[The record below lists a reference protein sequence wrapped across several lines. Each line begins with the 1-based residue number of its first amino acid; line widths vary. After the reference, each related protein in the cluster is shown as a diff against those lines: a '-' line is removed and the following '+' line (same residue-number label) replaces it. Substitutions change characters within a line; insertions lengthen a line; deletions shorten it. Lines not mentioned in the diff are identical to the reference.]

1 MIHELSEDILY
12 DTIIVGGGPAGLT
25 AGLYCA
31 RAKMKTLL
39 LEKGTLGGQIAIT
52 DLVENYPGFPEGI
65 SGKELTLKFKE
76 QAEKFGLH
84 VVRKEVSKLEKLEK
98 ELFLHLRTGEVLRS
112 KTVILAVGSNPRK
125 LGVPGE
131 EEFLNRGVSYC
142 ATCDGALFDGVP
154 VAVVGGGDSAT
165 QESLFL
171 TRFAS
176 KVYLVHRRGQLRAQK
191 HLQEKVL
198 SHDKITFIPNKVVE
212 EIKGG
217 DFVERLVL
225 RDTKDNSLSELPVEG
240 VFIFIGLEPNTGFL
254 KDILELDDNG
264 YIVTDERMRT
274 SLEGVFAAG
283 DCRSGATGQ
292 VAVAVGEGCIAA
304 IEAERYIEGKL

>member
-1 MIHELSEDILY
+1 MVELSEDILY
-12 DTIIVGGGPAGLT
+12 DCIIIGGGPAGLT

-31 RAKMKTLL
+31 RAKLNTLL
-39 LEKGTLGGQIAIT
+39 LEKGTFGGQIAIT

-65 SGKELTLKFKE
+65 SGKELAQRFKT
-76 QAEKFGLH
+76 QAERFGLKIA
-84 VVRKEVSKLEKLEK
+84 RKEAVKIEKQGK
-98 ELFLHLRTGEVLRS
+98 EILVHLRSGEVIRS
-112 KTVILAVGSNPRK
+112 KTLIIASGSNPRR

-154 VAVVGGGDSAT
+154 IAVVGGGDSAT
-165 QESLFL
+165 QEALFL
-171 TRFAS
+171 TRFGS
-176 KVYLVHRRGQLRAQK
+176 VVYLIHRRDKLRAQK

-198 SHDKITFIPNKVVE
+198 SHPKIKFVPDTVVE
-212 EIKGG
+212 EIRGNE
-217 DFVERLVL
+217 FVEKLLL
-225 RDTKDNSLSELPVEG
+225 RNVKTGDLSELPVEG

-254 KDILELDDNG
+254 KGAVELDERG
-264 YIVTDERMRT
+264 YIITDERLRT
-274 SLEGVFAAG
+274 SLEGVFACG

-304 IEAERYIEGKL
+304 IEAEKYIENNF

>member
-1 MIHELSEDILY
+1 MVELSEDILY

-31 RAKMKTLL
+31 RAKLNTVLF
-39 LEKGTLGGQIAIT
+39 EKGPLGGQIAIT

-65 SGKELTLKFKE
+65 SGKELTQRFKE
-76 QAEKFGLH
+76 QAERFGLH
-84 VVRKEVSKLEKLEK
+84 IVRKEVSKIEREGK
-98 ELFLHLRTGEVLRS
+98 EIFVHLRTGELVRS
-112 KTVILAVGSNPRK
+112 KTVILTVGSNPRR

-142 ATCDGALFDGVP
+142 ATCDGALFEGVP
-154 VAVVGGGDSAT
+154 IAVVGGGDSAT

-176 KVYLVHRRGQLRAQK
+176 KVYLIHRRDQIRAQK
-191 HLQEKVL
+191 HLQEKVF
-198 SHDKITFIPNKVVE
+198 SNPKIEFIPNKVVE
-212 EIKGG
+212 EIKGS
-217 DFVERLVL
+217 DFVEKLIL
-225 RDTKDNSLSELPVEG
+225 RDTKKGSLSELPVEG
-240 VFIFIGLEPNTGFL
+240 VFIFIGLEPNTSFL
-254 KDILELDDNG
+254 KGSIKLDDKG
-264 YIVTDERMRT
+264 YIITDERMKT
-274 SLEGVFAAG
+274 SMEGLFAAG

-304 IEAERYIEGKL
+304 IEAERYIEEVF

>member
-1 MIHELSEDILY
+1 MSLELSEDVLY
-12 DTIIVGGGPAGLT
+12 DCVIVGGGPAGLT

-31 RAKMKTLL
+31 RAKLNTLL
-39 LEKGTLGGQIAIT
+39 FEKGTLGGQIAIT

-65 SGKELTLKFKE
+65 SGKELTQRFKE
-76 QAEKFGLH
+76 QAERFGLKII
-84 VVRKEVSKLEKLEK
+84 RKEVSKLWK
-98 ELFLHLRTGEVLRS
+98 EGKEIFLQLRTGELVRS
-112 KTVILAVGSNPRK
+112 KTVILSVGSTPRR

-142 ATCDGALFDGVP
+142 ATCDGALFEGVP
-154 VAVVGGGDSAT
+154 IGVVGGGDSAT

-176 KVYLVHRRGQLRAQK
+176 RVYLIHRRDQLRAQK

-198 SHDKITFIPNKVVE
+198 SHPKITFVPNKVVE
-212 EIKGG
+212 EIKGSE
-217 DFVERLVL
+217 FVEKLIL
-225 RDTKDNSLSELPVEG
+225 RDTKTGELSELQVEG
-240 VFIFIGLEPNTGFL
+240 VFIFIGLEPNTAFL
-254 KDILELDDNG
+254 KGTVELDDKG
-264 YIVTDERMRT
+264 YIKTDEKMRT
-274 SLEGVFAAG
+274 SMEGVFAAG

-304 IEAERYIEGKL
+304 IQAEKYIEDNF

>member
-1 MIHELSEDILY
+1 MVELSEDILY
-12 DTIIVGGGPAGLT
+12 DCIIVGGGPAGLT

-31 RAKMKTLL
+31 RAKLNTLL
-39 LEKGTLGGQIAIT
+39 FEKGTLGGQIALT

-65 SGKELTLKFKE
+65 SGKELTKKFKE
-76 QAEKFGLH
+76 QAERFGLQILK
-84 VVRKEVSKLEKLEK
+84 KEVIKLEKVGK
-98 ELFLHLRTGEVLRS
+98 EIVLHLRTGELVRS
-112 KTVILAVGSNPRK
+112 KSVILAVGSNPRR

-142 ATCDGALFDGVP
+142 ATCDGALFEGVP
-154 VAVVGGGDSAT
+154 VAVIGGGDSAT

-176 KVYLVHRRGQLRAQK
+176 KVYLIHRRDQLRAQK
-191 HLQEKVL
+191 HLQEKVF
-198 SHDKITFIPNKVVE
+198 SNPKITFVPNKVVE

-217 DFVERLVL
+217 DFVEKLLL
-225 RDTKDNSLSELPVEG
+225 RDTRDNSLSELPVEG

-254 KDILELDDNG
+254 KGTIDLDDKG
-264 YIVTDERMRT
+264 YIITDQRMRT
-274 SLEGVFAAG
+274 SMEGVFAAG

-292 VAVAVGEGCIAA
+292 VAVAVGEGCISA
-304 IEAERYIEGKL
+304 IEAERYIEDNF

>member
-1 MIHELSEDILY
+1 MELLEDILY
-12 DTIIVGGGPAGLT
+12 DTLIVGGGPAGLT

-31 RAKMKTLL
+31 RAKLRTLL
-39 LEKGTLGGQIAIT
+39 FEKGTLGGQIALT

-65 SGKELTLKFKE
+65 SGKELTQKFKE
-76 QAEKFGLH
+76 QAERFGLQI
-84 VVRKEVSKLEKLEK
+84 VRKEVSKIEKVGK
-98 ELFLHLRTGEVLRS
+98 EIVAHLRTGEVLRS
-112 KTVILAVGSNPRK
+112 KTLILAVGSNPRK

-142 ATCDGALFDGVP
+142 ATCDGALFEGVP
-154 VAVVGGGDSAT
+154 IAVVGGGDSAT

-176 KVYLVHRRGQLRAQK
+176 KVYLIHRRDQLRAQK
-191 HLQEKVL
+191 HLQEKVF
-198 SHDKITFIPNKVVE
+198 SNPKISFVPNKVVE
-212 EIKGG
+212 EIRGV
-217 DFVERLVL
+217 DFVQSLLL
-225 RDTKDNSLSELPVEG
+225 RDTKDNTLSELPVEG

-254 KDILELDDNG
+254 KGVVNLDDKG
-264 YIVTDERMRT
+264 YIITDEKMRT
-274 SLEGVFAAG
+274 SMEGVFAAG

-304 IEAERYIEGKL
+304 IEAEKYIEENF

>member
-1 MIHELSEDILY
+1 MISEDILY
-12 DTIIVGGGPAGLT
+12 DCVIVGGGPAGLT

-31 RAKMKTLL
+31 RAKMNTLL

-65 SGKELTLKFKE
+65 SGKELSLRFKE
-76 QAEKFGLH
+76 QAERFGLKIH
-84 VVRKEVSKLEKLEK
+84 RKEVVKIEKVNK
-98 ELFLHLRTGEVLRS
+98 EILLHLRTGELLRS
-112 KTVILAVGSNPRK
+112 KTVILSVGASPRK
-125 LGVPGE
+125 LGVRGE

-154 VAVVGGGDSAT
+154 IAVIGGGDSAC

-171 TRFAS
+171 TRFGS
-176 KVYLVHRRGQLRAQK
+176 VVYLIHRRDQLRAQK

-198 SHDKITFIPNKVVE
+198 SHPKIKFLPNKVVE
-212 EIKGG
+212 EIRGTEA
-217 DFVERLVL
+217 VEGLL
-225 RDTKDNSLSELPVEG
+225 LKDTQTGELSTLEVEG
-240 VFIFIGLEPNTGFL
+240 VFIFIGLEPATGFL
-254 KDILELDDNG
+254 KGFVKMDDRG
-264 YIVTDERMRT
+264 YIITDEKMRT
-274 SLEGVFAAG
+274 NVEGVFACG

-304 IEAERYIEGKL
+304 IEAEKYLQENF

>member
-1 MIHELSEDILY
+1 MVELSEDILY
-12 DTIIVGGGPAGLT
+12 DCIIVGGGPAGLT

-31 RAKMKTLL
+31 RAKLNTLL
-39 LEKGTLGGQIAIT
+39 FEKGTLGGQIALT

-65 SGKELTLKFKE
+65 SGKELTKKFKE
-76 QAEKFGLH
+76 QAERFGLQILK
-84 VVRKEVSKLEKLEK
+84 KEVIKLEKVGK
-98 ELFLHLRTGEVLRS
+98 EIVLHLRTGELVRS
-112 KTVILAVGSNPRK
+112 KSVILAVGSNPRR

-142 ATCDGALFDGVP
+142 ATCDGALFEGVP
-154 VAVVGGGDSAT
+154 VAVIGGGDSAT

-176 KVYLVHRRGQLRAQK
+176 KVYLVHRRDQLRAQK
-191 HLQEKVL
+191 HLQEKVF
-198 SHDKITFIPNKVVE
+198 SNPKITFVPNKVVE

-217 DFVERLVL
+217 DFVEKLLL

-254 KDILELDDNG
+254 KGTIDLDDKG
-264 YIVTDERMRT
+264 YIITDQRMKT
-274 SLEGVFAAG
+274 SMEGVFAAG

-292 VAVAVGEGCIAA
+292 VAVAVGEGCISA
-304 IEAERYIEGKL
+304 IEAERYIEDNF

>member
-1 MIHELSEDILY
+1 MSDQLSEYILY
-12 DTIIVGGGPAGLT
+12 DSVIVGGGPAGLT

-31 RAKMKTLL
+31 RAKMNTLL
-39 LEKGTLGGQIAIT
+39 VEKGTLGGQIAIT

-65 SGKELTLKFKE
+65 SGKELTLLFKK
-76 QAEKFGLH
+76 QAEKFGLNIARGE
-84 VVRKEVSKLEKLEK
+84 VTKIERIDKEI
-98 ELFLHLRTGEVLRS
+98 FLHLRTGEVVRS
-112 KTVILAVGSNPRK
+112 KTVILTVGSNPRR

-154 VAVVGGGDSAT
+154 IAVVGGGDSAA

-171 TRFAS
+171 TRFGS
-176 KVYLVHRRGQLRAQK
+176 VVYLVHRRDKLRAQK
-191 HLQEKVL
+191 HLQERVF
-198 SHDKITFIPNKVVE
+198 SNPKIKFIPNKVVE
-212 EIKGG
+212 EIKGA
-217 DFVERLVL
+217 DTVESILL
-225 RDTKDNSLSELPVEG
+225 RDTLNGETSQLQVEG
-240 VFIFIGLEPNTGFL
+240 VFIFIGLDPNTHFL
-254 KDILELDDNG
+254 KETLRLDDKG

-274 SLEGVFAAG
+274 SMEGVFAAG

-304 IEAERYIEGKL
+304 IEAEKYIQENY

>member
-1 MIHELSEDILY
+1 MVELSEETLY
-12 DTIIVGGGPAGLT
+12 DCIIIGGGPAGLT

-31 RAKMKTLL
+31 RAKMNTLL
-39 LEKGTLGGQIAIT
+39 FERGTLGGQIAIT

-65 SGKELTLKFKE
+65 SGKELTKRFKE
-76 QAEKFGLH
+76 QAERFGLH
-84 VVRKEVSKLEKLEK
+84 ILRKEVSKIERVGREI
-98 ELFLHLRTGEVLRS
+98 FLHLRTGELVRS
-112 KTVILAVGSNPRK
+112 KTVILAVGSNPRR

-142 ATCDGALFDGVP
+142 ATCDGALFEGVP
-154 VAVVGGGDSAT
+154 IAVVGGGDSAT

-176 KVYLVHRRGQLRAQK
+176 RVYLVHRRDQLRAQK
-191 HLQEKVL
+191 HLQEKVF
-198 SHDKITFIPNKVVE
+198 SNPKITFVPNKVVE

-217 DFVERLVL
+217 DFVEKLIL
-225 RDTKDNSLSELPVEG
+225 RDTRDNSLSELPVEG

-254 KDILELDDNG
+254 KGSLELDDKG
-264 YIVTDERMRT
+264 YVITDERMRT
-274 SLEGVFAAG
+274 SIEGVFAAG

-304 IEAERYIEGKL
+304 IEAERYIEDKF

>member
-1 MIHELSEDILY
+1 MVELSEDILY
-12 DTIIVGGGPAGLT
+12 DCIIVGGGPAGLT

-31 RAKMKTLL
+31 RAKLNTLL
-39 LEKGTLGGQIAIT
+39 FEKGTLGGQIALT

-65 SGKELTLKFKE
+65 SGKELTKKFKE
-76 QAEKFGLH
+76 QAERFGLQILK
-84 VVRKEVSKLEKLEK
+84 KEVIKLEKVGK
-98 ELFLHLRTGEVLRS
+98 EIVLHLRTGELVRS
-112 KTVILAVGSNPRK
+112 KSVILAVGSNPRK

-142 ATCDGALFDGVP
+142 ATCDGALFEGVP
-154 VAVVGGGDSAT
+154 VAVIGGGDSAT

-176 KVYLVHRRGQLRAQK
+176 KVYLVHRRDQLRAQK
-191 HLQEKVL
+191 HLQEKVF
-198 SHDKITFIPNKVVE
+198 SNPKITFVPNKVVE

-217 DFVERLVL
+217 DFVEKLLL
-225 RDTKDNSLSELPVEG
+225 RDTRDNSLSELPVEG

-254 KDILELDDNG
+254 KGTIDLDDKG
-264 YIVTDERMRT
+264 YIITDQRMRT
-274 SLEGVFAAG
+274 SMEGVFAAG

-292 VAVAVGEGCIAA
+292 VAVAVGEGCISA
-304 IEAERYIEGKL
+304 IEAERYIEDNF

>member
-1 MIHELSEDILY
+1 MTVELSEEILY

-31 RAKMKTLL
+31 RAKLNTLL
-39 LEKGTLGGQIAIT
+39 LEKGTLGGQIALT
-52 DLVENYPGFPEGI
+52 DLVENYPGFPDGI

-76 QAEKFGLH
+76 QAERFGLCL
-84 VVRKEVSKLEKLEK
+84 VRREVSRVEKLER
-98 ELFLHLRTGEVLRS
+98 EILVYLRTGELLRG
-112 KTVILAVGSNPRK
+112 KTLILTVGSNPRK

-154 VAVVGGGDSAT
+154 IAVVGGGDSAA

-176 KVYLVHRRGQLRAQK
+176 RVYLVHRRDKLRAQK
-191 HLQEKVL
+191 RLQDRVF
-198 SHDKITFIPNKVVE
+198 SNPKITFVPNKVVE
-212 EIKGG
+212 EIRGR
-217 DFVERLVL
+217 DFVERLIL
-225 RDTKDNSLSELPVEG
+225 RDTKDNSLSELQLEG

-254 KDILELDDNG
+254 KGTLELDDNG
-264 YIVTDERMRT
+264 YILTDHRMRT
-274 SLEGVFAAG
+274 SMEGVFAAG

-292 VAVAVGEGCIAA
+292 VAVAVGDGCIAA
-304 IEAERYIEGKL
+304 IEAERYIEDRF

>member
-1 MIHELSEDILY
+1 MVELSEDILY
-12 DTIIVGGGPAGLT
+12 DCIIVGGGPAGLT

-31 RAKMKTLL
+31 RAKLNTLL
-39 LEKGTLGGQIAIT
+39 FEKGTLGGQIAIT

-65 SGKELTLKFKE
+65 SGKELTKRFKE
-76 QAEKFGLH
+76 QAERFGLQIL
-84 VVRKEVSKLEKLEK
+84 RKEVTRIEKVGK
-98 ELFLHLRTGEVLRS
+98 EIFLHLRTGELVRS
-112 KTVILAVGSNPRK
+112 KTVILTVGSNPRR

-142 ATCDGALFDGVP
+142 ATCDGALFEGVP
-154 VAVVGGGDSAT
+154 IAVVGGGDSAT

-176 KVYLVHRRGQLRAQK
+176 RVYLVHRRDQLRAQK
-191 HLQEKVL
+191 HLQEKVF
-198 SHDKITFIPNKVVE
+198 SNPKITFVPNKVVE
-212 EIKGG
+212 EIRGG
-217 DFVERLVL
+217 DFVEKLLL

-240 VFIFIGLEPNTGFL
+240 VFIFIGLEPNTEFL
-254 KDILELDDNG
+254 KGTIELDDKG
-264 YIVTDERMRT
+264 YIITDERMRT
-274 SLEGVFAAG
+274 SMEGVFAAG

-304 IEAERYIEGKL
+304 IEAERYIEDKF

>member
-1 MIHELSEDILY
+1 MELSEDILY
-12 DTIIVGGGPAGLT
+12 DTIIIGGGPAGLT

-31 RAKMKTLL
+31 RAKLNTLL
-39 LEKGTLGGQIAIT
+39 FEKGTLGGQIAIT

-65 SGKELTLKFKE
+65 SGKELTQKFKE
-76 QAEKFGLH
+76 QAERFGLKIL
-84 VVRKEVSKLEKLEK
+84 RKEVSKIEKKGK
-98 ELFLHLRTGEVLRS
+98 EIFIHLRTGELVRS
-112 KTVILAVGSNPRK
+112 KTVILTVGSNPRR

-142 ATCDGALFDGVP
+142 ATCDGALFEGVP
-154 VAVVGGGDSAT
+154 IAVIGGGDSAT

-176 KVYLVHRRGQLRAQK
+176 KVYLVHRRDQLGAQK
-191 HLQEKVL
+191 HLQEKVF
-198 SHDKITFIPNKVVE
+198 SNPKISFVPNKVVE
-212 EIKGG
+212 EIRGK
-217 DFVERLVL
+217 DFVESLLL
-225 RDTKDNSLSELPVEG
+225 RDTKDGSLSELPVEG

-254 KDILELDDNG
+254 KGVVDLDDKG
-264 YIVTDERMRT
+264 YIITDERMRT
-274 SLEGVFAAG
+274 SMEGVFAAG

-304 IEAERYIEGKL
+304 IEAERYIENNF

>member
-1 MIHELSEDILY
+1 MVEISEDILY
-12 DTIIVGGGPAGLT
+12 DCIIVGGGPAGLT

-31 RAKMKTLL
+31 RAKLDTLL

-65 SGKELTLKFKE
+65 SGKELTKKFKE
-76 QAEKFGLH
+76 QAERFGLRIL
-84 VVRKEVSKLEKLEK
+84 RKEVSKIERVGK
-98 ELFLHLRTGEVLRS
+98 EIFLHLRTGELVRS
-112 KTVILAVGSNPRK
+112 KTVILTVGSNPRR

-142 ATCDGALFDGVP
+142 ATCDGALFEGVP
-154 VAVVGGGDSAT
+154 IAVIGGGDSAT

-176 KVYLVHRRGQLRAQK
+176 KVYLVHRRDQLRAQK

-198 SHDKITFIPNKVVE
+198 SNPKITFVPNKVVE

-217 DFVERLVL
+217 DFVEKILL
-225 RDTKDNSLSELPVEG
+225 RDARDNSLSELPVEG

-254 KDILELDDNG
+254 KGSLELDDKE
-264 YIVTDERMRT
+264 YIITDERMRT
-274 SLEGVFAAG
+274 SMEGVFAAG

-304 IEAERYIEGKL
+304 IEAERYIEERF

>member
-1 MIHELSEDILY
+1 MVELSEDILY
-12 DTIIVGGGPAGLT
+12 DCIIVGGGPAGLT

-31 RAKMKTLL
+31 RAKLNTLL
-39 LEKGTLGGQIAIT
+39 FEKGTLGGQIALT

-65 SGKELTLKFKE
+65 SGKELTKKFKE
-76 QAEKFGLH
+76 QAERFGLQILK
-84 VVRKEVSKLEKLEK
+84 KEVIKLEKVGK
-98 ELFLHLRTGEVLRS
+98 EIVLHLRTGELVRS
-112 KTVILAVGSNPRK
+112 KSVILAVGSNPRR

-142 ATCDGALFDGVP
+142 ATCDGALFEGVP
-154 VAVVGGGDSAT
+154 VAVIGGGDSAT

-176 KVYLVHRRGQLRAQK
+176 KVYLVHRRDQLRAQK
-191 HLQEKVL
+191 HLQEKVF
-198 SHDKITFIPNKVVE
+198 SNPKITFVPNKVVE

-217 DFVERLVL
+217 DFVEKLLL

-254 KDILELDDNG
+254 KGTIDLDDKG
-264 YIVTDERMRT
+264 YIITDQRMRT
-274 SLEGVFAAG
+274 SMEGVFAAG

-292 VAVAVGEGCIAA
+292 VAVAVGEGCISA
-304 IEAERYIEGKL
+304 IEAERYIEDNF